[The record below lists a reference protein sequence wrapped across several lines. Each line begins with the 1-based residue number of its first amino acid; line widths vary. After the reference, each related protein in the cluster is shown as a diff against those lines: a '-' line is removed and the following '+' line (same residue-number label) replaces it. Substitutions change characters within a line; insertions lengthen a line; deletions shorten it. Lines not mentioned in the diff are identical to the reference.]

1 MTDILQLLDI
11 KYIEMEKFRQNIEK
25 LYKENLKN
33 PAFFEKVGIKKEN
46 FRKLFAE
53 NANPGTKS
61 VERVT
66 DVAGVSM
73 AWLFGEIEERTIAE
87 HIIRNGGSQPS
98 GEVEALKRLVES
110 LEARIRDKESIIGN
124 DTATIQALQE
134 TIKAQAQ
141 LIAEQAGRPQS
152 DLLHGQASNP
162 QKNIGGARK

>member
-1 MTDILQLLDI
+1 
-11 KYIEMEKFRQNIEK
+11 MEKFRQNIEK

-61 VERVT
+61 VERVA

-134 TIKAQAQ
+134 TIKVQAQ
-141 LIAEQAGRPQS
+141 LIAELQATLGTRTALAAHAADEPPAQS
-152 DLLHGQASNP
+152 MRTGNAG
-162 QKNIGGARK
+162 QKNIDIARK

>member
-1 MTDILQLLDI
+1 
-11 KYIEMEKFRQNIEK
+11 MEKFRQNIEK

-61 VERVT
+61 VERVAN
-66 DVAGVSM
+66 VAGVSM

-141 LIAEQAGRPQS
+141 LIAEQAGRSQS